1 AVAVS
6 LERDKR
12 RSVARTSAVDYSHET
27 EQDDQDDHEEE
38 QEAKTA
44 KKDLHKLVR
53 KLMAVGWITEK
64 PGIRARHCSRNTV
77 SMFDTV
83 PQDEEREMMGSILGN
98 SHLMRKTCESLQSFQ
113 QELFGHTSSFCAV
126 RCIGDEDD
134 SEYSGTEVS
143 ECERIM
149 NLAVK
154 VIHQTKWNTL
164 RMAWAK
170 TVKKQKDELRDCR
183 SRFEELQ
190 KRFKDV
196 RTEYLNEVTTLRD
209 QTRVRGDP
217 DSYLQSKTGD
227 VVSFYDPASGL
238 SAAETEFLLKAVKEK
253 LTMIFETNPTVV
265 PTVDMGQLQQLK
277 DMVEGQQVAEMKQ
290 ALAKKTNE
298 LFDLKRSF
306 AQRLAKPAAGAP
318 AIQEKIM
325 CDLEEKVAEL
335 RCDLLDC
342 RKEIKEK
349 DEEVKVAKTRSVAFH
364 AEREELN
371 SALQDAEHEGAL
383 VKSRTAQLLKKL
395 EEAESREAEKDAA
408 ENRLQEHLSVV
419 QSKNAGLKRIIE
431 RSGLAKL
438 SGAINILKEVD
449 KKEHSII
456 IDMPLGVALPK
467 ESEGLRLD
475 GVQADPCQQKAEF
488 VVKQKEEHRE
498 VPNAAYGAD
507 KEELLRLLGE
517 AHEQMEEAWQSRE
530 EYFVRSAGLQKENLR
545 LQQLL
550 QTQSRGILLMDAEQA
565 VSESSEI
572 AGCIDLLCRRV
583 EVQPLQEPGS
593 GVNAAGVTAEDP
605 FSSSP
610 EELEATS
617 GELEAKFRRVC
628 DEAKAARAEVSKLL
642 HQASLTDVGTL
653 CHEAK
658 EDASEHLQQLQQRSL
673 ELHRERLRL
682 QTLQCAARVRE
693 VLRDWGQAKAGSE
706 SKLRPEN
713 WDPREENSLGC
724 SCGALQAATAMEDL
738 VQQLLQLLARL
749 SQNMQGLASENLE
762 MRDSLLTVSKGVQE
776 AAITLT
782 SSKALKG
789 DKQLQSCLRAI
800 KKVQQPLPD
809 VFLRLSQERGKGS
822 PRRQSQS
829 LQMAAQSRAAFMSS
843 AVLHLVT
850 LKPRRASSDLVPE
863 PDMEPPA
870 AHVDGPTALAF
881 EFPMQIRSRSL
892 EPRTASKQRHELQT
906 LHSGQCTDFASELSR
921 PPAAHV
927 DGPTA
932 LAFEFPIQIRSR
944 SLESRTASKQRHELP
959 TLHSGQC
966 TDFASELSR
975 PSRIGSKDLAKVAED
990 SLVSPSKGSSLPSIP
1005 PLQQGLPSPATAS
1018 SRSASKHGISPSSS
1032 FRTRTAELKLTMDG
1046 STITPTS
1053 LSSGPLGSSSNQRQI
1068 RVAVGSAADSR
1079 GDIPFS
1085 PFSFLAL
1092 VVVIRRRLALRR
1104 RLAPQRCRD
1113 RMALSAAGSTVRL
1126 YLYSLQVLL
1135 FLPLIVAALKPSLLC
1150 TVSET
1155 PWASSRAH
1163 GALRGAQSSSSAAAF
1178 SNPAFCLASQRCLA
1192 AIMSYLCSLTTLA
1205 AAHPDLPGQWG
1216 AWLPVWWPSK
1226 CKPVRSC
1233 SSSAPVPPGCARDSL
1248 GSPAIRAGLAIALWV
1263 GGRRLARRRSR
1274 VPLSQGFGLF
1284 ELPEGGAPGGLDA
1297 TKHDELL
1304 VDFEGLVLW
1313 LGKLSCQA
1321 GEFILDYRA
1330 LDRRLTRLLRRLRA
1344 RGVELRFL
1352 SAGSPNSSTDS
1363 TLTDATD
1370 LPPALVQDQVR
1381 ATLWRHGARLHHC
1394 SISADQLLQSLA
1406 SEFPA
1411 VPVLSRGLDGALL
1424 ISGSTFLKKQE
1435 ELELLALTSPNQS
1448 RREKLAMVGRDPDT
1462 EAQAT
1467 SGGSVVEAA
1476 VASAEARG
1484 LVTCTTTCS
1493 GRLWSA
1499 HASQS
1504 EQLSVQLLA
1513 GSPGPAARRASA
1525 EGLDQEEAGSLRRL
1539 DQQHPKSPEPL
1550 LVAMR
1555 RELPVGT
1562 RAWLLERALRLAS
1575 LGDDSWPEQWAELA
1589 KQLLLRAKASRVSEA
1604 AGLVSDTAE
1613 LVVADPGSNFGIA
1626 AATAGFLA
1634 VQAASTGSP
1643 LLPEELEALAWTVEF
1658 SKPGRQARELRA
1670 AVNEILDDLTQS
1682 SSEPE
1687 AESPESSVAGADAR
1701 LDVADAFQETLSN
1714 AGHLGWLLG
1723 VAQPWLLEPRQS
1735 FDEALFRRLLAAFL
1749 PSSGGAAEL
1758 RRRLGG
1764 AGGPGGGIRSVQ
1776 SPGRLKRPGQLAR
1789 PATETTV
1796 VGAGLAATRAARLAR
1811 LLACTSPL
1819 AGDDE
1824 REEEEKLVDLRARE
1838 EELQREVLAPPRQQ
1852 LAVEPWS
1859 AEADGVSADVA
1870 DDAEDLSVRASTLAD
1885 SADTS
1890 ADEIADKSSSAGA
1903 PMAISTSQP
1912 RQADAPPGSNW
1923 YVPQKPVFI
1932 AAPQP
1937 VTAADLATDLQPQTT
1952 GKKKKKKKKKKTKKP
1967 QESAETK
1974 AGLIDGSTSN
1984 NLAQKVAEEQGK
1996 AKPGGTGSSN
2006 LAQKVAEKQGKAKPG
2021 GPASSN
2027 PSQKVAEKQGKAKS
2041 GGSASSNLAQ
2051 EVSDKV
2057 KSAAPQ
2063 EARAQTAS
2071 ELVPGGGTACA
2082 QCGARQSKDNFSKN
2096 QWSLKEGLRKCKTC
2110 VGAENQG
2117 KAKPEKP
2124 EPSNPSQ
2131 KVAEKQGKAKPGG
2144 PASSNPSQKVAEKL
2158 GNAKPGGPASN
2169 LAQKVAEKLGKAKPV
2184 QEAEPRAKQ
2193 RGGFAEA
2200 YDDLWNSARQ
2210 DQDLAW
2216 DPERK
2221 ASIASDQAWAELDME
2236 PWPEDLARAGKP
2248 ASIASNQAWAD
2259 NYQIFLEDLAREGKP
2274 ASIASDQA
2282 WAELDM
2288 EQTWPEDLARA
2299 VKPASIASDQ
2309 AWAELDMEQTWPE
2322 DLARAVK
2329 PASIASDQA
2338 WAELDMDQTWPEDLT
2353 RAVKPASIATDQAWA
2368 ELDMEQTWPE
2378 DLARAVKPASIA
2390 TDQAWAELDMEQT
2403 WPEDLAQ
2410 AVKPASISTDQAWA
2424 ELDMEQTWPED
2435 LARAVKPASIAS
2447 DQAWAELDM
2456 EQTWPE
2462 DLARAVKPASIAASD
2477 QAWAELDMEQTWP
2490 EDLARAVKP
2499 ELEDQEDEEELE
2511 EELRRQMEE
2520 ELLPR
2525 LQNLSKEPL
2534 PIEAWRE
2541 EISRRVRQQR
2551 VTVLVG
2557 ATGCGKSTKLPQ
2569 YLVDEPGARVL
2580 VTQPRRMAAVEIA
2593 RRVASER
2600 GEALGQNVGYR
2611 IGGETLLGSGKLQF
2625 ATIGY
2630 VLAWFLGKPEA
2641 FSTFTH
2647 IVIDEVHERSAD
2659 MELFLLLTKLLM
2671 HFFKGPKVILM
2682 SATIQAEVFTK
2693 YFLDFIDEQSMAPVV
2708 VPGRT
2713 FPVREVYLDELVEE
2727 TEWCHSLPRTALDG
2741 AADAVK
2747 AYEEACEGNK
2757 ASGKPAMKPGLAE
2770 LALRLVPLLAKPDS
2784 TLLVFLPGLA
2794 EIGSLSNLF
2803 SSLEVSP
2810 PSSGAAG
2817 RYKVFVMHSTVP
2829 RSEQAAAFK
2838 PPRGGVCHVVL
2849 VLASNIAESSLTLP
2863 DVTAVIDFGLHREVT
2878 HDAKQGLSSLSLAW
2892 CSQASAKQR
2901 AGRAGR
2907 TQPGIAVRLFP
2918 RRFFEEKMPEY
2929 DTPEILRTSLSKLF
2943 LRAKKLSKVLARSGD
2958 AKIPLLDDGLE
2969 LDLKSAQAILGYLPQ
2984 PPDTALLGSAIS
2996 ELAAAGALAAEDEAA
3011 EVTSLGAPP
3020 KPDAFDGSLVT
3031 LQCSCAP
3038 LFFRLVVLRCLLK
3051 GLEQFADARYYIVEM
3066 C

>member
-1 AVAVS
+1 
-6 LERDKR
+6 
-12 RSVARTSAVDYSHET
+12 
-27 EQDDQDDHEEE
+27 
-38 QEAKTA
+38 
-44 KKDLHKLVR
+44 
-53 KLMAVGWITEK
+53 
-64 PGIRARHCSRNTV
+64 
-77 SMFDTV
+77 
-83 PQDEEREMMGSILGN
+83 
-98 SHLMRKTCESLQSFQ
+98 
-113 QELFGHTSSFCAV
+113 
-126 RCIGDEDD
+126 
-134 SEYSGTEVS
+134 
-143 ECERIM
+143 
-149 NLAVK
+149 
-154 VIHQTKWNTL
+154 
-164 RMAWAK
+164 
-170 TVKKQKDELRDCR
+170 
-183 SRFEELQ
+183 
-190 KRFKDV
+190 
-196 RTEYLNEVTTLRD
+196 
-209 QTRVRGDP
+209 
-217 DSYLQSKTGD
+217 
-227 VVSFYDPASGL
+227 
-238 SAAETEFLLKAVKEK
+238 
-253 LTMIFETNPTVV
+253 
-265 PTVDMGQLQQLK
+265 
-277 DMVEGQQVAEMKQ
+277 
-290 ALAKKTNE
+290 
-298 LFDLKRSF
+298 
-306 AQRLAKPAAGAP
+306 
-318 AIQEKIM
+318 
-325 CDLEEKVAEL
+325 
-335 RCDLLDC
+335 
-342 RKEIKEK
+342 
-349 DEEVKVAKTRSVAFH
+349 
-364 AEREELN
+364 
-371 SALQDAEHEGAL
+371 
-383 VKSRTAQLLKKL
+383 
-395 EEAESREAEKDAA
+395 
-408 ENRLQEHLSVV
+408 
-419 QSKNAGLKRIIE
+419 
-431 RSGLAKL
+431 
-438 SGAINILKEVD
+438 
-449 KKEHSII
+449 
-456 IDMPLGVALPK
+456 
-467 ESEGLRLD
+467 
-475 GVQADPCQQKAEF
+475 
-488 VVKQKEEHRE
+488 
-498 VPNAAYGAD
+498 
-507 KEELLRLLGE
+507 
-517 AHEQMEEAWQSRE
+517 
-530 EYFVRSAGLQKENLR
+530 
-545 LQQLL
+545 
-550 QTQSRGILLMDAEQA
+550 
-565 VSESSEI
+565 
-572 AGCIDLLCRRV
+572 
-583 EVQPLQEPGS
+583 
-593 GVNAAGVTAEDP
+593 
-605 FSSSP
+605 
-610 EELEATS
+610 
-617 GELEAKFRRVC
+617 
-628 DEAKAARAEVSKLL
+628 
-642 HQASLTDVGTL
+642 
-653 CHEAK
+653 
-658 EDASEHLQQLQQRSL
+658 
-673 ELHRERLRL
+673 
-682 QTLQCAARVRE
+682 
-693 VLRDWGQAKAGSE
+693 
-706 SKLRPEN
+706 
-713 WDPREENSLGC
+713 
-724 SCGALQAATAMEDL
+724 
-738 VQQLLQLLARL
+738 
-749 SQNMQGLASENLE
+749 
-762 MRDSLLTVSKGVQE
+762 
-776 AAITLT
+776 
-782 SSKALKG
+782 
-789 DKQLQSCLRAI
+789 
-800 KKVQQPLPD
+800 
-809 VFLRLSQERGKGS
+809 
-822 PRRQSQS
+822 
-829 LQMAAQSRAAFMSS
+829 
-843 AVLHLVT
+843 
-850 LKPRRASSDLVPE
+850 
-863 PDMEPPA
+863 
-870 AHVDGPTALAF
+870 
-881 EFPMQIRSRSL
+881 
-892 EPRTASKQRHELQT
+892 
-906 LHSGQCTDFASELSR
+906 
-921 PPAAHV
+921 
-927 DGPTA
+927 
-932 LAFEFPIQIRSR
+932 
-944 SLESRTASKQRHELP
+944 
-959 TLHSGQC
+959 
-966 TDFASELSR
+966 
-975 PSRIGSKDLAKVAED
+975 
-990 SLVSPSKGSSLPSIP
+990 
-1005 PLQQGLPSPATAS
+1005 
-1018 SRSASKHGISPSSS
+1018 
-1032 FRTRTAELKLTMDG
+1032 
-1046 STITPTS
+1046 
-1053 LSSGPLGSSSNQRQI
+1053 
-1068 RVAVGSAADSR
+1068 
-1079 GDIPFS
+1079 
-1085 PFSFLAL
+1085 
-1092 VVVIRRRLALRR
+1092 
-1104 RLAPQRCRD
+1104 
-1113 RMALSAAGSTVRL
+1113 
-1126 YLYSLQVLL
+1126 
-1135 FLPLIVAALKPSLLC
+1135 
-1150 TVSET
+1150 
-1155 PWASSRAH
+1155 
-1163 GALRGAQSSSSAAAF
+1163 
-1178 SNPAFCLASQRCLA
+1178 
-1192 AIMSYLCSLTTLA
+1192 MSYLCSLTTLA

-1233 SSSAPVPPGCARDSL
+1233 SSSAPVPPGCARDSP
-1248 GSPAIRAGLAIALWV
+1248 GSPAVRAGLAIALWV

-1394 SISADQLLQSLA
+1394 SVSADQLLQSLA

-1525 EGLDQEEAGSLRRL
+1525 EGLDQEEAGSLPEQ

-1764 AGGPGGGIRSVQ
+1764 AG
-1776 SPGRLKRPGQLAR
+1776 
-1789 PATETTV
+1789 
-1796 VGAGLAATRAARLAR
+1796 AGLAATRAARLAR

-1937 VTAADLATDLQPQTT
+1937 
-1952 GKKKKKKKKKKTKKP
+1952 
-1967 QESAETK
+1967 
-1974 AGLIDGSTSN
+1974 
-1984 NLAQKVAEEQGK
+1984 EQGK

-2071 ELVPGGGTACA
+2071 ELVPGGGKACA

-2110 VGAENQG
+2110 VGTENQG

-2193 RGGFAEA
+2193 T
-2200 YDDLWNSARQ
+2200 
-2210 DQDLAW
+2210 
-2216 DPERK
+2216 DP
-2221 ASIASDQAWAELDME
+2221 ASIASDQAWDDLDME
-2236 PWPEDLARAGKP
+2236 QAWPEDLARAGKP

-2259 NYQIFLEDLAREGKP
+2259 NYQILLEDLAREGKP

-2282 WAELDM
+2282 WAELDI
-2288 EQTWPEDLARA
+2288 EKTWPEDLARA

-2322 DLARAVK
+2322 DLAWAVK

-2403 WPEDLAQ
+2403 WPEDLAR
-2410 AVKPASISTDQAWA
+2410 AVKPASIASDQAWA

-2435 LARAVKPASIAS
+2435 LARAVKPASIAT

-2892 CSQASAKQR
+2892 CSQAKQR

-2918 RRFFEEKMPEY
+2918 RRFFKELCTEKMPEY

-2943 LRAKKLSKVLARSGD
+2943 LRAKKLSKAGAPRIGRRLTAATVEANEHRDAADFSLAPAQLLSLQVLARSGD

-2969 LDLKSAQAILGYLPQ
+2969 LDLKSAQAILGKRARARWGGVAVKVIAMQIL
-2984 PPDTALLGSAIS
+2984 

>member
-1 AVAVS
+1 
-6 LERDKR
+6 
-12 RSVARTSAVDYSHET
+12 
-27 EQDDQDDHEEE
+27 
-38 QEAKTA
+38 
-44 KKDLHKLVR
+44 
-53 KLMAVGWITEK
+53 
-64 PGIRARHCSRNTV
+64 
-77 SMFDTV
+77 
-83 PQDEEREMMGSILGN
+83 
-98 SHLMRKTCESLQSFQ
+98 
-113 QELFGHTSSFCAV
+113 
-126 RCIGDEDD
+126 
-134 SEYSGTEVS
+134 
-143 ECERIM
+143 
-149 NLAVK
+149 
-154 VIHQTKWNTL
+154 
-164 RMAWAK
+164 
-170 TVKKQKDELRDCR
+170 
-183 SRFEELQ
+183 
-190 KRFKDV
+190 
-196 RTEYLNEVTTLRD
+196 
-209 QTRVRGDP
+209 
-217 DSYLQSKTGD
+217 
-227 VVSFYDPASGL
+227 
-238 SAAETEFLLKAVKEK
+238 
-253 LTMIFETNPTVV
+253 
-265 PTVDMGQLQQLK
+265 
-277 DMVEGQQVAEMKQ
+277 
-290 ALAKKTNE
+290 
-298 LFDLKRSF
+298 
-306 AQRLAKPAAGAP
+306 
-318 AIQEKIM
+318 
-325 CDLEEKVAEL
+325 
-335 RCDLLDC
+335 
-342 RKEIKEK
+342 
-349 DEEVKVAKTRSVAFH
+349 
-364 AEREELN
+364 
-371 SALQDAEHEGAL
+371 
-383 VKSRTAQLLKKL
+383 
-395 EEAESREAEKDAA
+395 
-408 ENRLQEHLSVV
+408 
-419 QSKNAGLKRIIE
+419 
-431 RSGLAKL
+431 
-438 SGAINILKEVD
+438 
-449 KKEHSII
+449 
-456 IDMPLGVALPK
+456 
-467 ESEGLRLD
+467 
-475 GVQADPCQQKAEF
+475 
-488 VVKQKEEHRE
+488 
-498 VPNAAYGAD
+498 
-507 KEELLRLLGE
+507 
-517 AHEQMEEAWQSRE
+517 
-530 EYFVRSAGLQKENLR
+530 
-545 LQQLL
+545 
-550 QTQSRGILLMDAEQA
+550 
-565 VSESSEI
+565 
-572 AGCIDLLCRRV
+572 
-583 EVQPLQEPGS
+583 
-593 GVNAAGVTAEDP
+593 
-605 FSSSP
+605 
-610 EELEATS
+610 
-617 GELEAKFRRVC
+617 
-628 DEAKAARAEVSKLL
+628 
-642 HQASLTDVGTL
+642 
-653 CHEAK
+653 
-658 EDASEHLQQLQQRSL
+658 
-673 ELHRERLRL
+673 
-682 QTLQCAARVRE
+682 
-693 VLRDWGQAKAGSE
+693 
-706 SKLRPEN
+706 
-713 WDPREENSLGC
+713 
-724 SCGALQAATAMEDL
+724 
-738 VQQLLQLLARL
+738 
-749 SQNMQGLASENLE
+749 
-762 MRDSLLTVSKGVQE
+762 
-776 AAITLT
+776 
-782 SSKALKG
+782 
-789 DKQLQSCLRAI
+789 
-800 KKVQQPLPD
+800 
-809 VFLRLSQERGKGS
+809 
-822 PRRQSQS
+822 
-829 LQMAAQSRAAFMSS
+829 
-843 AVLHLVT
+843 
-850 LKPRRASSDLVPE
+850 
-863 PDMEPPA
+863 
-870 AHVDGPTALAF
+870 
-881 EFPMQIRSRSL
+881 
-892 EPRTASKQRHELQT
+892 
-906 LHSGQCTDFASELSR
+906 
-921 PPAAHV
+921 
-927 DGPTA
+927 
-932 LAFEFPIQIRSR
+932 
-944 SLESRTASKQRHELP
+944 
-959 TLHSGQC
+959 
-966 TDFASELSR
+966 
-975 PSRIGSKDLAKVAED
+975 
-990 SLVSPSKGSSLPSIP
+990 
-1005 PLQQGLPSPATAS
+1005 
-1018 SRSASKHGISPSSS
+1018 
-1032 FRTRTAELKLTMDG
+1032 
-1046 STITPTS
+1046 
-1053 LSSGPLGSSSNQRQI
+1053 
-1068 RVAVGSAADSR
+1068 
-1079 GDIPFS
+1079 
-1085 PFSFLAL
+1085 
-1092 VVVIRRRLALRR
+1092 
-1104 RLAPQRCRD
+1104 
-1113 RMALSAAGSTVRL
+1113 
-1126 YLYSLQVLL
+1126 
-1135 FLPLIVAALKPSLLC
+1135 
-1150 TVSET
+1150 
-1155 PWASSRAH
+1155 
-1163 GALRGAQSSSSAAAF
+1163 
-1178 SNPAFCLASQRCLA
+1178 
-1192 AIMSYLCSLTTLA
+1192 MSYLCSLTTLA

-1233 SSSAPVPPGCARDSL
+1233 SSSAPVPPGCARDSP
-1248 GSPAIRAGLAIALWV
+1248 GSPAVRAGLAIALWV

-1394 SISADQLLQSLA
+1394 SVSADQLLQSLA

-1525 EGLDQEEAGSLRRL
+1525 EGLDQEEAGSLPEQ

-1967 QESAETK
+1967 QESAEAK
-1974 AGLIDGSTSN
+1974 AGPIDGSTSN

-2071 ELVPGGGTACA
+2071 ELVPGGGKACA

-2110 VGAENQG
+2110 VGTENQG

-2193 RGGFAEA
+2193 TDSVSKRGGFAEA

-2221 ASIASDQAWAELDME
+2221 ASIASDQAWDDLDME
-2236 PWPEDLARAGKP
+2236 QAWPEDLARAGKP

-2282 WAELDM
+2282 WAELDI
-2288 EQTWPEDLARA
+2288 EKTWPEDLARA

-2322 DLARAVK
+2322 DLAWAVK

-2403 WPEDLAQ
+2403 WPEDLAR
-2410 AVKPASISTDQAWA
+2410 AVKPASIASDQAWA

-2435 LARAVKPASIAS
+2435 LARAVKPASIAT

-2829 RSEQAAAFK
+2829 RSEQA
-2838 PPRGGVCHVVL
+2838 

-2892 CSQASAKQR
+2892 CSQAKQR

-2918 RRFFEEKMPEY
+2918 RRFFKELCTEKMPEY

-2943 LRAKKLSKVLARSGD
+2943 LRAKKLSKAGAPRIGRRLTAATETLFDLFLLSLQVLLRQAARSGD

-2969 LDLKSAQAILGYLPQ
+2969 LDLKSAQAILGKRARARWGGVAVKIL
-2984 PPDTALLGSAIS
+2984 

-3011 EVTSLGAPP
+3011 EVTSLGLFVEGLPLEIGLCRLIWLGSLYGCVVEATIMAAACSSADPFTSPSRRFFKFDEEFVSELRRSWLSRSRCDGGHFSEPIMWLRLFCHWAKRFESQWAGINKGSGKGGGAGSSGLSKKASRAASCSALAEEVDVDPRRMQSFITSVEDLAERVLRLPLPGGAAAAKTASQDLERLLRLLGKSSRDADATPVELFRTEESLLRMILAAAFSNQLLVGRRFMDQLRGPP
-3020 KPDAFDGSLVT
+3020 KKKAGPPSGLSGLNALGAGLKEDSEEDTETGKAPADGSSWNGGMSEQDFDFSEADSEEAETEVEEEDLDDVEDLEEIAEVAEASDAGGKKMLWQEARDEMLDAVNALPLKGRKTWQRVLVARLKPSNGKEKDSSRGAIAMARVAT
-3031 LQCSCAP
+3031 NMEKLCGRQP
-3038 LFFRLVVLRCLLK
+3038 LYVARKDEKSKFASVCFSPDPSSKMKDVAAGPSAAKEPLLAGASSDASLAYMFSEGGPMFDLDGELMARPASPYQLTFFLPERGTTAEEDKQKLVRGVFDVRNPVGFACHVHNGDDFFCTAADVQLTESRMSLRSSGSTIFKAAQLVFALANLCPTRSSLSFRLGRGPAGDGPPGAEEYITAIKVLGWEVSLLGDDRGRGGGLPAQATLEALGRVRESLREALCTSPDGDEADDEGAGNQRRRLRKVSSDKSSPQEELKALLDLVSAATQNATAVAANAQSTPLATTRLRRRTAGKASPWAEAELIGEASGAVDHLRAFGLTARRSAADFSDRRKRPTKPKEEKAVDSFEPLVLAKPNYRCPVCQEIFRSRSACRDHLKSTGHAKCEPGQSWNKVVQELCLE
-3051 GLEQFADARYYIVEM
+3051 GETSPETEM
-3066 C
+3066 AYWTATLGAAFGQEDFESL